1 MGQDIMS
8 ALQVTEEW
16 LDWESTGA
24 KLTLGDASET
34 LRIRGI
40 SLEARDA
47 ALGIV
52 RDQLALGSNLMDAL
66 KEAITLGASEELP
79 VGSLMSND
87 VILVDA
93 SHVTQASPAVDITK
107 SVSALARG
115 TRRVVAVAGTLDFSG
130 ESDYD
135 NLSAFGALMVRLN
148 VTQVFA
154 VGRGARALFLSVGM
168 EGSWDGE
175 SRFCED
181 SDSAY
186 DDIRAHIRPGDV
198 VLVLGSTDE
207 PLSEMVEKLK
217 ADLS

>member
-1 MGQDIMS
+1 MS
-8 ALQVTEEW
+8 DVRVIDEW
-16 LDWESTGA
+16 MDWGVTGA
-24 KLTLGDASET
+24 ELSFQGQNAQLLVK
-34 LRIRGI
+34 GI
-40 SLEARDA
+40 SFEARAAALDSVRAQLREGDNLRDAIEASLLEAATGDLPR
-47 ALGIV
+47 GEV
-52 RDQLALGSNLMDAL
+52 LAD
-66 KEAITLGASEELP
+66 
-79 VGSLMSND
+79 D
-87 VILVDA
+87 VVLVDA
-93 SHVTQASPAVDITK
+93 SLVTLASRAVDVTK

-115 TRRVVAVAGTLDFSG
+115 SRRVVLVSGTLDFSG

-148 VTQVFA
+148 VGQVFA
-154 VGRGARALFLSVGM
+154 IGRGARALFLSVGT

-198 VLVLGSTDE
+198 VLVLGDTE
-207 PLSEMVEKLK
+207 KPLSALVARLR

>member
-1 MGQDIMS
+1 MSDVRVIDEWMDWDI
-8 ALQVTEEW
+8 
-16 LDWESTGA
+16 TGA
-24 KLTLGDASET
+24 ELSFHGQNAHLLVE
-34 LRIRGI
+34 GI
-40 SLEARDA
+40 SFEARAA
-47 ALGIV
+47 ALDSV
-52 RDQLALGSNLMDAL
+52 RAQLTQGNNLRDAIEVSL
-66 KEAITLGASEELP
+66 LETATGDLP
-79 VGSLMSND
+79 RGEVLADD
-87 VILVDA
+87 VVLVDA
-93 SHVTQASPAVDITK
+93 SGVTLASRAVDVTK

-115 TRRVVAVAGTLDFSG
+115 SRRVVLVSGTLDFSG

-148 VTQVFA
+148 VGQVFA
-154 VGRGARALFLSVGM
+154 IGRGARALFLSVGM

-198 VLVLGSTDE
+198 VLVLGDTE
-207 PLSEMVEKLK
+207 KPLSALVARLR

>member
-1 MGQDIMS
+1 MN
-8 ALQVTEEW
+8 ALQVSGEW

-24 KLTLGDASET
+24 QVSAGDDAGT
-34 LRIRGI
+34 VRIRGI

-47 ALGIV
+47 AVRIV
-52 RDQLALGSNLMDAL
+52 RDQLALGRGLTDAL
-66 KEAITLGASEELP
+66 KAVSSSDVNREYP
-79 VGSLMSND
+79 VGMVMAHD
-87 VILVDA
+87 VVLVDA
-93 SHVTQASPAVDITK
+93 SHVTEASPAVDITK

-115 TRRVVAVAGTLDFSG
+115 SRRVVAVAGTLDFSG

-181 SDSAY
+181 SHSAY
-186 DDIRAHIRPGDV
+186 DEIRAHIRPGDV

-207 PLSEMVEKLK
+207 SLSEMVQKLK
-217 ADLS
+217 ADLA

>member
-1 MGQDIMS
+1 MS
-8 ALQVTEEW
+8 ELQVAGEW
-16 LDWESTGA
+16 LDWESAGA
-24 KLTLGDASET
+24 ELRFGDARDT
-34 LRIRGI
+34 LRIPGI

-47 ALGIV
+47 ALRIV
-52 RDQLALGSNLMDAL
+52 RDQLALGHSLSESIG
-66 KEAITLGASEELP
+66 EAAAVAASQKLP
-79 VGSLMSND
+79 VGVAMSDD

-107 SVSALARG
+107 SVSSLARG

-207 PLSEMVEKLK
+207 SMSPMVQKLK

>member
-1 MGQDIMS
+1 MN
-8 ALQVTEEW
+8 ALQVSGEW

-24 KLTLGDASET
+24 QLSAGDDAGT
-34 LRIRGI
+34 VRIRGI
-40 SLEARDA
+40 SLEARDVA
-47 ALGIV
+47 VRIV
-52 RDQLALGSNLMDAL
+52 RDQLALGHGLTDAL
-66 KEAITLGASEELP
+66 KAVSSSGVNREYP
-79 VGSLMSND
+79 VGMVMAHD
-87 VILVDA
+87 VVLVDA
-93 SHVTQASPAVDITK
+93 SHITEASPAVDITK

-115 TRRVVAVAGTLDFSG
+115 SRRVVAVAGTLDFSG

-181 SDSAY
+181 SHSAY
-186 DDIRAHIRPGDV
+186 DEIRAHIRPGDV

-207 PLSEMVEKLK
+207 SLSEMVQKLK
-217 ADLS
+217 ADLA

>member
-1 MGQDIMS
+1 MS
-8 ALQVTEEW
+8 DVRVIDEW
-16 LDWESTGA
+16 MDWGVTGA
-24 KLTLGDASET
+24 ELSFQGQNAQLLVK
-34 LRIRGI
+34 GI
-40 SLEARDA
+40 SFEARAAALDSVRAQLREGDNLRDAIEASLLEAATGDLPR
-47 ALGIV
+47 GEV
-52 RDQLALGSNLMDAL
+52 LAD
-66 KEAITLGASEELP
+66 
-79 VGSLMSND
+79 D
-87 VILVDA
+87 VVLVDA
-93 SHVTQASPAVDITK
+93 SLVTLASRAVDVTK

-115 TRRVVAVAGTLDFSG
+115 LRRVVLVSGTLDFSG

-148 VTQVFA
+148 VGQVFA
-154 VGRGARALFLSVGM
+154 IGRGARALFLSVGM

-198 VLVLGSTDE
+198 VLVLGDTE
-207 PLSEMVEKLK
+207 KPLSALVARLR

>member
-1 MGQDIMS
+1 M
-8 ALQVTEEW
+8 TEEW

-24 KLTLGDASET
+24 KLTLGDDTDT

-52 RDQLALGSNLMDAL
+52 RDQLALGSSLAEAL
-66 KEAITLGASEELP
+66 KEVTSVFSSEDLP
-79 VGSLMSND
+79 VGSVMSDD

-115 TRRVVAVAGTLDFSG
+115 SRRVVAVAGTLDFSG

-207 PLSEMVEKLK
+207 SLSEMVQKLK

>member
-1 MGQDIMS
+1 MS
-8 ALQVTEEW
+8 ELEVAGEW
-16 LDWESTGA
+16 LDWESAGA
-24 KLTLGDASET
+24 ELTFGDARDT
-34 LRIRGI
+34 LRIPGM

-47 ALGIV
+47 ALRIV
-52 RDQLALGSNLMDAL
+52 RDQLTLGHSLS
-66 KEAITLGASEELP
+66 EAIGEAAAVAASQKLP
-79 VGSLMSND
+79 VGVAMSDD

-107 SVSALARG
+107 SVSSLARG

-198 VLVLGSTDE
+198 VLVLGCTDE
-207 PLSEMVEKLK
+207 SMSPMVQKLK

>member
-1 MGQDIMS
+1 MS
-8 ALQVTEEW
+8 ELQVAGEW
-16 LDWESTGA
+16 LDWESAGA
-24 KLTLGDASET
+24 ELTFGDARDT
-34 LRIRGI
+34 LRIPGI

-47 ALGIV
+47 ALRIV
-52 RDQLALGSNLMDAL
+52 RDQLALGHSLS
-66 KEAITLGASEELP
+66 EAIGEAAVVAASQKLP
-79 VGSLMSND
+79 VGVAMSDD

-107 SVSALARG
+107 SVSSLARG

-207 PLSEMVEKLK
+207 ALSEMVQKLK
-217 ADLS
+217 ADFS

>member
-1 MGQDIMS
+1 MS
-8 ALQVTEEW
+8 DVRVIDEW
-16 LDWESTGA
+16 MDWGVTGA
-24 KLTLGDASET
+24 ELSFQGQNAQLLVK
-34 LRIRGI
+34 GI
-40 SLEARDA
+40 SFEARAAALDSVRAQLREGDNLRDAIEASLLEAATGDLPR
-47 ALGIV
+47 GEV
-52 RDQLALGSNLMDAL
+52 LAD
-66 KEAITLGASEELP
+66 
-79 VGSLMSND
+79 D
-87 VILVDA
+87 VVLVDA
-93 SHVTQASPAVDITK
+93 SLVTLASRAVDVTK

-115 TRRVVAVAGTLDFSG
+115 SRRVVLVSGTLDFSG

-148 VTQVFA
+148 VGQVFA
-154 VGRGARALFLSVGM
+154 IGRGARALFLSVGM

-198 VLVLGSTDE
+198 VLVLGDTE
-207 PLSEMVEKLK
+207 KPLSALVARLR

>member
-1 MGQDIMS
+1 MS
-8 ALQVTEEW
+8 ELQVAGEW
-16 LDWESTGA
+16 LDWESAGA
-24 KLTLGDASET
+24 ELTFGDARDT
-34 LRIRGI
+34 LRIPGM

-47 ALGIV
+47 ALRIV
-52 RDQLALGSNLMDAL
+52 RNQLALGHSLS
-66 KEAITLGASEELP
+66 EAIGEAVAASQKLP
-79 VGSLMSND
+79 VGVAMSDD

-107 SVSALARG
+107 SVSSLARG

-207 PLSEMVEKLK
+207 SMSPMVQKLK

>member
-1 MGQDIMS
+1 MS
-8 ALQVTEEW
+8 ALQVREEW

-24 KLTLGDASET
+24 ELTLGHATET
-34 LRIRGI
+34 LHIRGI
-40 SLEARDA
+40 SLEARDL
-47 ALGIV
+47 ALGVV
-52 RDQLALGSNLMDAL
+52 RDQLALGSSLTDAL
-66 KEAITLGASEELP
+66 REAVAVVASEELP
-79 VGSLMSND
+79 VGTVMSDD

-93 SHVTQASPAVDITK
+93 THVTRASAAVDITK

-198 VLVLGSTDE
+198 VLVLGSIDE
-207 PLSEMVEKLK
+207 SLSEMVQKLK

>member
-1 MGQDIMS
+1 MSDVRVIDEWMDWDI
-8 ALQVTEEW
+8 
-16 LDWESTGA
+16 TGA
-24 KLTLGDASET
+24 ELSFQGQNAHLLVE
-34 LRIRGI
+34 GI
-40 SLEARDA
+40 SFEARAA
-47 ALGIV
+47 ALDSV
-52 RDQLALGSNLMDAL
+52 RAQLTQGNNLRDAIEVSL
-66 KEAITLGASEELP
+66 LETATGDLP
-79 VGSLMSND
+79 RGEVLADD
-87 VILVDA
+87 VVLVDA
-93 SHVTQASPAVDITK
+93 SGVTLASRAVDVTK

-115 TRRVVAVAGTLDFSG
+115 SRRVVLVSGTLDFSG

-148 VTQVFA
+148 VGQVFA
-154 VGRGARALFLSVGM
+154 IGRGARALFLSVGM

-198 VLVLGSTDE
+198 MLVLGDTE
-207 PLSEMVEKLK
+207 KPLSALVARLR

>member
-1 MGQDIMS
+1 MS
-8 ALQVTEEW
+8 ELQVAGEW
-16 LDWESTGA
+16 LDWESAGA
-24 KLTLGDASET
+24 ELTFGDARDT
-34 LRIRGI
+34 LRIPGM

-47 ALGIV
+47 ALRIV
-52 RDQLALGSNLMDAL
+52 RDQLALGHSLS
-66 KEAITLGASEELP
+66 EAIGEAVAASQKLP
-79 VGSLMSND
+79 VGVAMSDD

-107 SVSALARG
+107 SVSSLARG

-148 VTQVFA
+148 VTRVFA

-207 PLSEMVEKLK
+207 SMSPMVQKLK
-217 ADLS
+217 AELS

>member
-52 RDQLALGSNLMDAL
+52 RDQLALGSSLMDAL

-186 DDIRAHIRPGDV
+186 DDIRAHIDAGDV
-198 VLVLGSTDE
+198 VLVLGSTE
-207 PLSEMVEKLK
+207 ESFRPLAEKLE
-217 ADLS
+217 AELS

>member
-1 MGQDIMS
+1 MS
-8 ALQVTEEW
+8 ELQVAGEW
-16 LDWESTGA
+16 LDWESAGA
-24 KLTLGDASET
+24 ELTFGDARDT
-34 LRIRGI
+34 LRIPGI

-47 ALGIV
+47 ALRIV
-52 RDQLALGSNLMDAL
+52 RDQLALGHSLS
-66 KEAITLGASEELP
+66 EAIGEAVAASQKLP
-79 VGSLMSND
+79 VGVAMSDD

-107 SVSALARG
+107 SVSSLARG

-207 PLSEMVEKLK
+207 SMSPMVQKLK